1 LLTAFYD
8 LTDVPVLLNTS
19 FNVMGKPL
27 VHSLEDCLT
36 VFMTT
41 GLDALVVNDYLITK
55 KTDER

>member
-1 LLTAFYD
+1 
-8 LTDVPVLLNTS
+8 
-19 FNVMGKPL
+19 VMGKPL